1 VHIPIRHVED
11 IELAVKI
18 LIEEAVEKAT
28 DELEDEYEEKLLEKD
43 EEILELR
50 GTIRSLENEI
60 VLLQRELMRND

>member
-1 VHIPIRHVED
+1 LYIPIRHVED
-11 IELAVKI
+11 IEVAVKI

-28 DELEDEYEEKLLEKD
+28 EELEDEYEEKLLEKD

-60 VLLQRELMRND
+60 VLLQRELMRD